1 MWLGTRRSAVA
12 AIVLALLLGG
22 CRDDG
27 GDASDGTTT
36 TAEGSDASGPSFTVA
51 VTPEAVV
58 PGPGSTDAS
67 GEFTVTLDTEAR
79 VLCVEGSID
88 GLADAGPTHLL
99 LAPAGQPGPI
109 MAELPPPSTSTSGG
123 DSKITTTTIELPE
136 GANCVATRPD
146 EVFDQLVE
154 RPYDFAIVVRSRE
167 FPEGALRGQ
176 LAEAPPEESTT
187 TAPMP
192 PTPPTTDE
200 G

>member
-1 MWLGTRRSAVA
+1 VVTRRS
-12 AIVLALLLGG
+12 
-22 CRDDG
+22 
-27 GDASDGTTT
+27 
-36 TAEGSDASGPSFTVA
+36 
-51 VTPEAVV
+51 
-58 PGPGSTDAS
+58 
-67 GEFTVTLDTEAR
+67 
-79 VLCVEGSID
+79 
-88 GLADAGPTHLL
+88 
-99 LAPAGQPGPI
+99 
-109 MAELPPPSTSTSGG
+109 
-123 DSKITTTTIELPE
+123 
-136 GANCVATRPD
+136 PD